1 MITKDGKDLPILEIT
16 PENYK
21 VPAGEEGIY
30 HVKMEV
36 RLFDRSDG
44 HRISHP
50 FIQKFE
56 RIDFENGMMSMLRQ
70 QGYHM
75 EILHNPQEWLKEHPQ
90 GEGRVKKDSGEA
102 LLYDT
107 DIMAVD
113 YVDMCGFRME
123 HGHNDTGKRPVIIG
137 HEHPSVRIAGSVSGG
152 IKLQCFLHLKKE
164 GIIVIPPFSPLSSG
178 SDLSLAGPET
188 FMSPACKG
196 ADVGEADVYAIS
208 ESGILPIGK
217 LSDIENI
224 EL

>member
-102 LLYDT
+102 QKVKAEAEQAKAEAEKAKAELEAMKAKT
-107 DIMAVD
+107 EAEKKNS
-113 YVDMCGFRME
+113 GSRQ
-123 HGHNDTGKRPVIIG
+123 GKD
-137 HEHPSVRIAGSVSGG
+137 
-152 IKLQCFLHLKKE
+152 KKE
-164 GIIVIPPFSPLSSG
+164 D
-178 SDLSLAGPET
+178 DLS
-188 FMSPACKG
+188 
-196 ADVGEADVYAIS
+196 
-208 ESGILPIGK
+208 
-217 LSDIENI
+217 
-224 EL
+224 

>member
-75 EILHNPQEWLKEHPQ
+75 EILHNPDRK
-90 GEGRVKKDSGEA
+90 
-102 LLYDT
+102 
-107 DIMAVD
+107 
-113 YVDMCGFRME
+113 
-123 HGHNDTGKRPVIIG
+123 
-137 HEHPSVRIAGSVSGG
+137 SVV
-152 IKLQCFLHLKKE
+152 
-164 GIIVIPPFSPLSSG
+164 
-178 SDLSLAGPET
+178 
-188 FMSPACKG
+188 
-196 ADVGEADVYAIS
+196 
-208 ESGILPIGK
+208 
-217 LSDIENI
+217 
-224 EL
+224 